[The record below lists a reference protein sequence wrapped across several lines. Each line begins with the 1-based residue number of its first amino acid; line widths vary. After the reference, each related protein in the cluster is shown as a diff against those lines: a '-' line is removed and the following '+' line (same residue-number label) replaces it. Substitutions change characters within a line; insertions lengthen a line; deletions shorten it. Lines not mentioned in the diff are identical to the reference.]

1 MLLTALAVLAAPAVV
16 LRAACAGKSCPEPP
30 PAAEP
35 PAFCGLPGDSRALI
49 AAGFR
54 EARSPDVLAFGQ
66 VATDLGGDTGV
77 RWSMDPATTRVP
89 MVLVGTGVRAG
100 ALPDGVRLDRLAP
113 TLERIAGIRRPHP
126 DVRTGEALPGVTL
139 RSARSPLL
147 VVIVWKG
154 VGSDALEAA
163 PTSWPRLRSLASEG
177 ASTMDASTGSLPVD
191 PAAVLS
197 TIGSGALPSH
207 HGVTG
212 SLLRAADGAVV
223 PAWSERAP
231 LPVIAFLG
239 DDLDEGTGQRS
250 RIGLVAGV
258 PSDRGLIGGTW
269 YLGHDR
275 DDVVTDGRPAA
286 AVVAQLLEA
295 GYGAPDGAADL
306 MGVVLDGRV
315 RTMDGITRTVVRLVR
330 DQVPDALVA
339 ITATGHAGASSQ
351 DAPADAL
358 VAEIERDARV
368 PGVVAAA
375 GTGGVFLDREVAE
388 AGGISAPVASRALA
402 RGAARLGADAV
413 AFPGYAVTLRRFC

>member
-1 MLLTALAVLAAPAVV
+1 MLLTALAVIAAPAVV

-35 PAFCGLPGDSRALI
+35 PAFCGLPEDSRALI

-66 VATDLGGDTGV
+66 VATALVGDIDVG
-77 RWSMDPATTRVP
+77 WSMDPAATRVP
-89 MVLVGTGVRAG
+89 LVFVGSGIRRG
-100 ALPDGVRLDRLAP
+100 ALPDGVTLDQVAP
-113 TLERIAGIRRPHP
+113 TLEGVAGLRRPHP
-126 DVRTGEALPGVTL
+126 DVRTGEALGGVT
-139 RSARSPLL
+139 RRTARPPLL

-154 VGSDALEAA
+154 VGSDALEADA
-163 PTSWPRLRSLASEG
+163 TSWPRLRSLASEG

-212 SLLRAADGAVV
+212 SLVRAADGAVV

-231 LPVIAFLG
+231 LPVIAFFG
-239 DDLDEGTGQRS
+239 DDLDERTRQRS
-250 RIGLVAGV
+250 RIGLVSGG

-275 DDVVTDGRPAA
+275 DDEVTDGRPAA
-286 AVVAQLLEA
+286 AVAHLLEA
-295 GYGAPDGAADL
+295 GYGAQDGAADL

-315 RTMDGITRTVVRLVR
+315 RAMDGITGRVVRLVR
-330 DQVPDALVA
+330 EQVPDSLVA
-339 ITATGHAGASSQ
+339 ITATGQAGASSE
-351 DAPADAL
+351 DVRSDVL
-358 VAEIERDARV
+358 VAQVERETRV
-368 PGVVAAA
+368 PGVVASA
-375 GTGGVFLDREVAE
+375 GASGVFLDREVAV
-388 AGGISAPVASRALA
+388 AGRISATVASRVLA
-402 RGAARLGADAV
+402 RGAARLGADVV